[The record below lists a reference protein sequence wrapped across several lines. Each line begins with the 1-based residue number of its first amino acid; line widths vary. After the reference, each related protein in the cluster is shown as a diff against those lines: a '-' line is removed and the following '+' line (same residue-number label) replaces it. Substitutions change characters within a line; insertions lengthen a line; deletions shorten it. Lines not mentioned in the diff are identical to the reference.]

1 MIAKQISKMMHTL
14 VLLFAVLCVLSA
26 SANSPPATPAPATS
40 PANPEVMTLADADR
54 ALQSG
59 DLKQAIVV
67 HEALLQKH
75 GPQADLYYNLGLLY
89 GASEDWALSVLNLER
104 AQTLDPDALDIKP
117 HLTAAKEAL
126 GKSVLAAHADRK
138 ITQGEPKVFAM
149 WRFFGVVGP
158 QTAGVILLS
167 AWLLGFRG
175 ADRAAVREG
184 GRLARR
190 VDGGR
195 GAGLADGGRDGR
207 ICGRAISDTRRATRD
222 GFEGQPPAL
231 QRTHEEREHRT
242 PRRRVPWGGGAG
254 AV

>member
-1 MIAKQISKMMHTL
+1 
-14 VLLFAVLCVLSA
+14 
-26 SANSPPATPAPATS
+26 
-40 PANPEVMTLADADR
+40 MTLADADR
-54 ALQSG
+54 ALQAG

-167 AWLLGFRG
+167 AWLLGFGALIGRRFVKGGAWRDVLMVATVLGWLTAGVTGAYAVGQSQTRDVRPAMVLKDNLRLYNAPMKSASTEAHDDVYRG
-175 ADRAAVREG
+175 AVVRVLSE
-184 GRLARR
+184 REEWRQVA
-190 VDGGR
+190 
-195 GAGLADGGRDGR
+195 LADG
-207 ICGRAISDTRRATRD
+207 T
-222 GFEGQPPAL
+222 EGWLLAEDL
-231 QRTHEEREHRT
+231 GDLRVDRWT
-242 PRRRVPWGGGAG
+242 P
-254 AV
+254 